1 MTGNR
6 VLVVEDNE
14 RNLKLVRAVLEHAG
28 FEVREAGTTDA
39 ALVEAVAH
47 RPDLVLMDLQLPGQ
61 DGVAGLAALR
71 AHPDTHDV
79 PVVALT
85 ALAMPE
91 DRERVREAGFDGYWE
106 KPISVRDLPDQVRT
120 VITRGRPSP

>member
-1 MTGNR
+1 VTGGL

-28 FEVREAGTTDA
+28 FAVRAAGSAED
-39 ALVEAVAH
+39 ALVDAVAH
-47 RPDLVLMDLQLPGQ
+47 PPDLVLMDLQLPGQ
-61 DGVAGLAALR
+61 DGVAGLMSLR
-71 AHPDTHDV
+71 AHPVTSDV

-91 DRERVREAGFDGYWE
+91 DRERVRAAGFDGYWE
-106 KPISVRDLPDQVRT
+106 KPISVRDLPGQVTAAIRK
-120 VITRGRPSP
+120 GKESP

>member
-1 MTGNR
+1 MSGDL

-28 FEVREAGTTDA
+28 FVVRGAGSAED

-47 RPDLVLMDLQLPGQ
+47 PPDLVLMDLQLPGQ
-61 DGVAGLAALR
+61 DGVAGLASLR
-71 AHPDTHDV
+71 AHPVTSEV

-91 DRERVREAGFDGYWE
+91 DRERVRRAGFDGYWE
-106 KPISVRDLPDQVRT
+106 KPISVRDLPAQVAEAIR
-120 VITRGRPSP
+120 RGKGSP

>member
-1 MTGNR
+1 VTGGL

-28 FEVREAGTTDA
+28 FVVRAAGSAEDA
-39 ALVEAVAH
+39 
-47 RPDLVLMDLQLPGQ
+47 LMDLQLPGQ
-61 DGVAGLAALR
+61 DGVAGLMSLR
-71 AHPDTHDV
+71 AHPVTSDV

-91 DRERVREAGFDGYWE
+91 DRERVRAAGFDGYWE
-106 KPISVRDLPDQVRT
+106 KPISVRDLPGQVT
-120 VITRGRPSP
+120 AVIRRGKESP